1 MNADGA
7 RGAREETGESSH
19 QKKKKQERIT
29 VDAHVTPLW
38 PVGICCQC
46 HSNQTILSEMG
57 PDRWFP
63 VRHKD
68 LVTELVPPPTGGGR
82 SAGAR
87 TATANRT
94 GRAAEQFIKCSG
106 GLDPPRPR
114 QKRQTAGAS
123 RRSPPAPSARPLG
136 PWPLHLGVW
145 GRACQTR
152 AAARKLRGSVLERPR
167 HHGAS
172 ARTSGGR

>member
-29 VDAHVTPLW
+29 VDAHVTPLC
-38 PVGICCQC
+38 PVGIFCQC

-123 RRSPPAPSARPLG
+123 RRSPPAPPWALATSLG
-136 PWPLHLGVW
+136 CLGSCMPDSCC
-145 GRACQTR
+145 GKE
-152 AAARKLRGSVLERPR
+152 AARQRARAPAAPRRVGAHERG
-167 HHGAS
+167 
-172 ARTSGGR
+172 